1 MVYVDGISI
10 AMSVQLDV
18 STHGFSSSF
27 SLDLPSARELGVS
40 EDEERA
46 TAAAILGCVGE
57 SARKDATLT
66 EEQSSAL
73 QLQPSTKSEEE
84 DTAVL
89 VGRT

>member
-1 MVYVDGISI
+1 
-10 AMSVQLDV
+10 MSVQLDC
-18 STHGFSSSF
+18 THGSRNSVSIA
-27 SLDLPSARELGVS
+27 LPSTRELGIS

-66 EEQSSAL
+66 EEQSTAL
-73 QLQPSTKSEEE
+73 QLQPSTRCEEE